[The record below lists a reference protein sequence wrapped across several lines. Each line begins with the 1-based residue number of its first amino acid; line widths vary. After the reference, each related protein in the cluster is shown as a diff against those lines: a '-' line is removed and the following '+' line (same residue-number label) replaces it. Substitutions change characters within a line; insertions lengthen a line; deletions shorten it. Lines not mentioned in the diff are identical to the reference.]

1 MAGSVK
7 KFVDRMIYWCTE
19 GNLGYDQSQ
28 RWNLFVGGE
37 VDCSSLVIGAARE
50 AGFTTGSATYTGN
63 MSAAFTANG
72 WSRIA
77 NNGNPQYGDILL
89 NDTHH
94 VAVYIGNGKLAQA
107 SIDERGRA
115 SGGKTGDQANE
126 TNVKA
131 YYNYPWTCYLR
142 YTGDQ
147 STTYTSPTDYNPNR
161 YSTAYVKNIQ
171 TLLVAAGY
179 RIGSSGIDGILGADT
194 FNAVK
199 DFQKANGLDVDGI
212 PGPNTLAKLKGA
224 SSASSAKTYRNIRAL
239 QAAVGAVQDNVAGRD
254 TRKRIDAVR
263 KASRWGGMTFPYGVA
278 YTQGVVGTA
287 QDSVWGTKS
296 KAAHDT
302 TVKEIQAAVG
312 AFRDGIW
319 GVGTDTKVNDAL
331 NAAEHP

>member
-50 AGFTTGSATYTGN
+50 AGFATGSATYTGN
-63 MSAAFTANG
+63 MSTAFTANG

-77 NNGNPQYGDILL
+77 NNGSPKYGDILL

-94 VAVYIGNGKLAQA
+94 VAVYIGNGQLAQA

-115 SGGKTGDQANE
+115 SGGQTGDQANE

-161 YSTAYVKNIQ
+161 YSEAYVKTIQ
-171 TLLVAAGY
+171 TLLKNAGY
-179 RIGSSGIDGILGADT
+179 DIGSSGVDGILGADT

-199 DFQKANGLDVDGI
+199 AFQKANGLDVDGI
-212 PGPNTLAKLKGA
+212 PGPNTISKLQGA
-224 SSASSAKTYRNIRAL
+224 ASSAKTYLDIKAL
-239 QAAVGAVQDNVAGRD
+239 QAAVGAVQDNVAGPD

-263 KASRWGGMTFPYGVA
+263 KASRWGGTTFPYGVA
-278 YTQGVVGTA
+278 YTQGVVGTT
-287 QDSVWGTKS
+287 QDNVWGTNS
-296 KAAHDT
+296 RSAHDN
-302 TVKEIQAAVG
+302 TVRAIQASVG

-319 GVGTDTKVNDAL
+319 GVDTDTKVNNAL
-331 NAAEHP
+331 NAAEQP